1 MSAFPVTR
9 LSVIERLRALPAQ
22 HDVRADAFG
31 DLVEGYWKPVYKYL
45 RVRWRVQPEEAED
58 LTQAFFAEAFE
69 HAWFARFDPDK
80 ARFRTF
86 VRLCVDR
93 LVMNRQQSARRSK
106 RGGDVQILELDFAHA
121 EHEVVRYASQPPEAD
136 DFFKREFIRALFD
149 RAVRRLRDDYLARG
163 RERHWRLFERYDL
176 APEPRESYAALA
188 AEFQLTPGQVT
199 GYLAQARG
207 AFRTHAIAELRALCG
222 SPEEFRREARELFG
236 LEIE

>member
-9 LSVIERLRALPAQ
+9 LSVIERLRALPAR
-22 HDVRADAFG
+22 HDLRADAFG

-69 HAWFARFDPDK
+69 HAWFMRFDPSK

-93 LVMNRQQSARRSK
+93 LVMNRQQAARRCK
-106 RGGDVQILELDFAHA
+106 RGGDAQTLGLDFAHA
-121 EHEVVRYASQPPEAD
+121 EHEVVRYASQPPEAE
-136 DFFKREFIRALFD
+136 DFFKREFVRALFD
-149 RAVRRLRDDYLARG
+149 RAVGRLRDDYLARG

-176 APEPRESYAALA
+176 APDERESYAALA

-199 GYLAQARG
+199 GYLAQARS
-207 AFRTHAIAELRALCG
+207 AFRTHAIAELKALCG
-222 SPEEFRREARELFG
+222 SPEEFRREARELLG